1 MTVQSEHQLEN
12 ELIQQLQGLEYAAVT
27 IKDESQL
34 LSNLKIQIERANDL
48 APLKTSEISFL
59 LSLMMA
65 QAGTSSS
72 YPMIQVKTCIKSPIK
87 SLWIIGTLM
96 GEPAALTSPY
106 WSMACHWCRLN

>member
-48 APLKTSEISFL
+48 APL
-59 LSLMMA
+59 
-65 QAGTSSS
+65 
-72 YPMIQVKTCIKSPIK
+72 
-87 SLWIIGTLM
+87 
-96 GEPAALTSPY
+96 
-106 WSMACHWCRLN
+106 